1 MKAISELF
9 RADKKK
15 LYEIFQA
22 RDARFDGRFFVGVS
36 STGIYCRPVCR
47 ARMPKEENCVFFST
61 AAEAEAAGYRPCMTC
76 RPELAPTASAA
87 VASSALAARAAR
99 LIEEDSSSGISMET
113 IAEKLGCTDRH
124 LRRVFTEAF
133 HIPPMQYLQTCRLLL
148 AKSLLTDT
156 ELPVIDVAM
165 AAGFGSLRQ
174 FNHVFQLHYKMP
186 PTALRKESGKKK
198 RSGPHTSVLL
208 GYHDP
213 YRFDDL
219 LRFFELR
226 AIPGV
231 ESVKE
236 NAYQRTVRLYNAK
249 GAAVTGWVQVS
260 HQPDKKALRV
270 TVSDSLVPVLS
281 QVLGRIRQMFDLYC
295 EPEIVRPVLQDMNT
309 YKPGLYQDGTRI
321 PGCFEPFEMTVRAVL
336 GQQISVKAACTLAGR
351 IAENYGT
358 KIETGI
364 PGLDYIFPSPE
375 ELLLY
380 PETMQDKLGKLGVIA
395 SRSQTIES
403 LAKAFIDKAII
414 FDIIADPEEEM
425 KKLLEIKGIGKWTAQ
440 YIAMRTMA
448 WTDAFPE
455 SDLGIKK
462 AMQGTAKER
471 MEIAQRWRPW
481 RSYATVCLWNSME
494 GESERDAHE
503 GRC

>member
-1 MKAISELF
+1 MKAVSEPL

-22 RDARFDGRFFVGVS
+22 RDERFDGRFFVGVS

-47 ARMPKEENCVFFST
+47 ARMPKEENCAFFST
-61 AAEAEAAGYRPCMTC
+61 AAEAEAAGYRPCMIC

-99 LIEEDSSSGISMET
+99 LMEEDSSGTSIEM
-113 IAEKLGCTDRH
+113 IAKKLGCTDRH
-124 LRRVFTEAF
+124 LRRVFTETF
-133 HIPPMQYLQTCRLLL
+133 HIPPVQYLQTCRLLL

-156 ELPVIDVAM
+156 DLPIIDVAM

-174 FNHVFQLHYKMP
+174 FNHVFQLHYKMS
-186 PTALRKESGKKK
+186 PTALRKEAGKKK
-198 RSGPHTSVLL
+198 RSGPHISVLL
-208 GYHDP
+208 GYHAP

-219 LRFFELR
+219 LRFFQLR

-236 NAYQRTVRLYNAK
+236 NTYQRTVRLYNTK
-249 GAAVTGWVQVS
+249 GAAVTGWIQVS

-270 TVSDSLVPVLS
+270 AVSDSLVPVLS
-281 QVLGRIRQMFDLYC
+281 QVLSRVRQLFDLYC
-295 EPEIVRPVLQDMNT
+295 QPEIIRPVLQDMNA
-309 YKPGLYQDGTRI
+309 YKPELYQHGVRL
-321 PGCFEPFEMTVRAVL
+321 PGCFEPFEMAVRAVL

-351 IAENYGT
+351 IAETYGA

-364 PGLDYIFPSPE
+364 PGLDRVFPSPE
-375 ELLLY
+375 ELLTR
-380 PETMQDKLGKLGVIA
+380 PETMGDKLGKLGVIA

-403 LAKAFIDKAII
+403 LAKTFIKEEII
-414 FDIIADPEEEM
+414 FDINADPETEM
-425 KKLLEIKGIGKWTAQ
+425 KKLLEIKGIGSWTAQ

-455 SDLGIKK
+455 SDLGIRK
-462 AMQGTAKER
+462 AMPGTSKER
-471 MEIAQRWRPW
+471 MAMAQRWRPW
-481 RSYATVCLWNSME
+481 RSYATVCLWNAME
-494 GESERDAHE
+494 HESDARE